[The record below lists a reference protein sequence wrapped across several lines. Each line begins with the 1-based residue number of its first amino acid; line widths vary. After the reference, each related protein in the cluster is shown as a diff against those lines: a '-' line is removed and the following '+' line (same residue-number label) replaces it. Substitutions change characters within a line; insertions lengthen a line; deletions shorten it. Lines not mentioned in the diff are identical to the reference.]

1 MLCYRGIVVDV
12 IAYEQKDRRMISY
25 KIFYRDVPNK
35 WGKDST
41 CRFSGWFLFGRIQ
54 LYTRQDTYY
63 E

>member
-1 MLCYRGIVVDV
+1 
-12 IAYEQKDRRMISY
+12 MISFKVY
-25 KIFYRDVPNK
+25 YRDVPNK

-41 CRFSGWFLFGRIQ
+41 CRFSGWFIFGRIP